1 MQPQTPK
8 RERGLEVVMRYG
20 LIIFL
25 LLAGQLAAACG
36 PSAAGYNNQGNER
49 YNEDEYDEALN
60 NYTLAQREN
69 PDLAEPYYNSGN
81 TYYRKGDLRSATN
94 QTQQALRLAEGELVP
109 QGYYNLGNSYFQAQD
124 WAAAVEAYKETL
136 RLNPEDVDAKNN
148 LELALQMLQQQQMQ
162 QQQQNQ
168 QGSGQ
173 GQQQQQQD
181 QQGDGQQQQ
190 QDQQGDGQGEQQQE
204 QQQNGSGEQEEQ
216 EQQQGQG
223 RLSPEEAQQL
233 LDALGQNSQT
243 LQERLQQK
251 HYAPGLP
258 PAQDW

>member
-1 MQPQTPK
+1 
-8 RERGLEVVMRYG
+8 MRYG
-20 LIIFL
+20 LIIGL
-25 LLAGQLAAACG
+25 ILAGQLLAACG

-49 YNEDEYDEALN
+49 YNDQEYDEALN

-94 QTQQALRLAEGELVP
+94 QAQQGLRLAEEELLP
-109 QGYYNLGNSYFQAQD
+109 QGYYNLGNTYFQAQD
-124 WAAAVEAYKETL
+124 WAAAIDAYKEAL

-162 QQQQNQ
+162 QQQQQNQ
-168 QGSGQ
+168 QGG
-173 GQQQQQQD
+173 GE
-181 QQGDGQQQQ
+181 GQQQQ
-190 QDQQGDGQGEQQQE
+190 QDQQGQGQQQQQDQQGQGQGQQQQQE
-204 QQQNGSGEQEEQ
+204 QQQDGGNNEQEEQ

-258 PAQDW
+258 PAKDW